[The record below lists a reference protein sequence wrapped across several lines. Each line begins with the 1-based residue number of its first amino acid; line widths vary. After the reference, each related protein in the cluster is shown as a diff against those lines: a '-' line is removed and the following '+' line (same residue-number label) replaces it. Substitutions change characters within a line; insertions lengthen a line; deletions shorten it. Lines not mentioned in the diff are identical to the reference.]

1 MPLPRKNLI
10 RKGVLLVESSNG
22 LFQLQIVIL
31 LVKLSTIL
39 ISIRLSGDTSLLL
52 RFP

>member
-1 MPLPRKNLI
+1 MPLPRKNLM

-22 LFQLQIVIL
+22 LFQ
-31 LVKLSTIL
+31 VKLSTIL
-39 ISIRLSGDTSLLL
+39 ICIRLSGDTSILL

>member
-31 LVKLSTIL
+31 LVKLS